1 MRRKAVKIVFL
12 FFAFLVLTAFAC
24 VSEAKTIY
32 MPDDYAKIQWAVDNA
47 TAGDTIIVRD
57 GTYLTIKSE
66 NGSASTIVQAAHLN
80 DHVFEVTANYVNIS
94 GFRITGSRGVW
105 GMPGLGI
112 VASGIGLYTANY
124 RNVSDNILSENAC
137 GIHLGGEYDYEK
149 RC

>member
-1 MRRKAVKIVFL
+1 VN
-12 FFAFLVLTAFAC
+12 
-24 VSEAKTIY
+24 
-32 MPDDYAKIQWAVDNA
+32 NA
-47 TAGDTIIVRD
+47 TDGDTIIVRD
-57 GTYLTIKSE
+57 GIYYENVDVNKQLTLKSE
-66 NGSASTIVQAAHLN
+66 NGSASTIVQAAHIN